1 MSDLKRYWIV
11 VHYETELTA
20 ETEWDACHNIR
31 LGNTIVEEASIAA
44 QEISFNGDIKG
55 LITQTRLT
63 VRKEAALAIIL
74 NQLYHKLQDFSL
86 FANGL
91 PPEIQTQVEALS
103 VEQLEGL
110 SIAVL
115 NFNSLEDLSAYLQ
128 TQNDQ
133 SGMR

>member
-44 QEISFNGDIKG
+44 QEIPSDADIKA

-63 VRKEAALAIIL
+63 VR
-74 NQLYHKLQDFSL
+74 DRC
-86 FANGL
+86 G
-91 PPEIQTQVEALS
+91 
-103 VEQLEGL
+103 
-110 SIAVL
+110 
-115 NFNSLEDLSAYLQ
+115 
-128 TQNDQ
+128 
-133 SGMR
+133 SGYYS

>member
-1 MSDLKRYWIV
+1 MSELKRYWIV

-31 LGNTIVEEASIAA
+31 LGNRIVEEASIAV
-44 QEISFNGDIKG
+44 QEISFNGDIKA

-86 FANGL
+86 LANGL
-91 PPEIQTQVEALS
+91 PPEIQAQVEALS
-103 VEQLEGL
+103 IEQLEDL

-115 NFNSLEDLSAYLQ
+115 DFNSLEDLSAYLQ
-128 TQNDQ
+128 TQND
-133 SGMR
+133 

>member
-31 LGNTIVEEASIAA
+31 LGNRIVEEASIAA
-44 QEISFNGDIKG
+44 QEISFNADIKA

-63 VRKEAALAIIL
+63 VRKEATLAIIL
-74 NQLYHKLQDFSL
+74 NQLYHKLQDFSWL
-86 FANGL
+86 ANGL
-91 PPEIQTQVEALS
+91 PPEIQAQVEALS
-103 VEQLEGL
+103 VEQLEDL

-115 NFNSLEDLSAYLQ
+115 DFDSLEDLSAYLQ
-128 TQNDQ
+128 TQND
-133 SGMR
+133 

>member
-11 VHYETELTA
+11 VHYETELMA

-31 LGNTIVEEASIAA
+31 LGNRIVEEASITA
-44 QEISFNGDIKG
+44 QEISFNGDIKA

-86 FANGL
+86 LVNGL
-91 PPEIQTQVEALS
+91 PPEIQAQVEALS
-103 VEQLEGL
+103 IEQLEDL

-128 TQNDQ
+128 THND
-133 SGMR
+133 

>member
-1 MSDLKRYWIV
+1 MSELKRYWIV

-20 ETEWDACHNIR
+20 ETEWDACHNMR
-31 LGNTIVEEASIAA
+31 LGNRIVEEASITA
-44 QEISFNGDIKG
+44 QEISFNGDIKA

-86 FANGL
+86 LANGL
-91 PPEIQTQVEALS
+91 PPEIQAQVEALS
-103 VEQLEGL
+103 IEQLEDL

-128 TQNDQ
+128 TQND
-133 SGMR
+133 

>member
-1 MSDLKRYWIV
+1 MSELKRYWII
-11 VHYETELTA
+11 VHYETELMA
-20 ETEWDACHNIR
+20 ETEWDACHNIS
-31 LGNTIVEEASIAA
+31 LGNRIVEEASIAA
-44 QEISFNGDIKG
+44 QEISSNADLKA

-86 FANGL
+86 LANGL
-91 PPEIQTQVEALS
+91 PPEIQAQVEALS

-128 TQNDQ
+128 TQND
-133 SGMR
+133 

>member
-1 MSDLKRYWIV
+1 MSELKRYWIV

-31 LGNTIVEEASIAA
+31 LGNRIVEEASIAA
-44 QEISFNGDIKG
+44 QEISFNGDIKA

-86 FANGL
+86 LANGL
-91 PPEIQTQVEALS
+91 PPEIQAQVEALS
-103 VEQLEGL
+103 IEQLEDL

-128 TQNDQ
+128 TQND
-133 SGMR
+133 

>member
-1 MSDLKRYWIV
+1 MSELKRYWIV

-31 LGNTIVEEASIAA
+31 LGNRIVEEASIAA
-44 QEISFNGDIKG
+44 QEIAFNADIKA
-55 LITQTRLT
+55 LISQTRLT

-86 FANGL
+86 LANGL
-91 PPEIQTQVEALS
+91 PPEIQAQVEALS
-103 VEQLEGL
+103 IEQLEDL

-128 TQNDQ
+128 TQND
-133 SGMR
+133 

>member
-1 MSDLKRYWIV
+1 MSELKSYLIV
-11 VHYETELTA
+11 VQYETELTA
-20 ETEWDACHNIR
+20 ETELDAFHNIR

-44 QEISFNGDIKG
+44 QEISFNGDIKA

-86 FANGL
+86 LANGL
-91 PPEIQTQVEALS
+91 PPEIQAQVEALS
-103 VEQLEGL
+103 IEQLEDL

-128 TQNDQ
+128 TQND
-133 SGMR
+133 

>member
-1 MSDLKRYWIV
+1 MSELKRYWIV

-31 LGNTIVEEASIAA
+31 LGNRIVEEASITA
-44 QEISFNGDIKG
+44 QEISLSGDLKA

-63 VRKEAALAIIL
+63 VRKEATLAIIL

-86 FANGL
+86 LANGL
-91 PPEIQTQVEALS
+91 PPKIQAQVEVLS
-103 VEQLEGL
+103 IEQLEDL

-128 TQNDQ
+128 TQND
-133 SGMR
+133 

>member
-1 MSDLKRYWIV
+1 MSELKRYWIV

-31 LGNTIVEEASIAA
+31 LGNRIVEEASITA
-44 QEISFNGDIKG
+44 QEISFNGDIKA

-86 FANGL
+86 LANGL
-91 PPEIQTQVEALS
+91 PPEIQAQVEALS
-103 VEQLEGL
+103 IEQLEDL

-128 TQNDQ
+128 TQND
-133 SGMR
+133 

>member
-1 MSDLKRYWIV
+1 MSELKRYWIV

-31 LGNTIVEEASIAA
+31 LGNRIVEEASIAA
-44 QEISFNGDIKG
+44 QEISFNGDIKA

-63 VRKEAALAIIL
+63 VRKEATLAIIL

-86 FANGL
+86 LANGL
-91 PPEIQTQVEALS
+91 PPEIQAQVEALS
-103 VEQLEGL
+103 VEQLEDL

-115 NFNSLEDLSAYLQ
+115 DFDSLEDLSAYLQ
-128 TQNDQ
+128 IQNH
-133 SGMR
+133 

>member
-31 LGNTIVEEASIAA
+31 LGNRIVEEASIAA
-44 QEISFNGDIKG
+44 QEISFNADIKA

-63 VRKEAALAIIL
+63 VRKEATLAIIL

-86 FANGL
+86 LANGL
-91 PPEIQTQVEALS
+91 PPEIQAQVEALS
-103 VEQLEGL
+103 IEQLEDL

-115 NFNSLEDLSAYLQ
+115 DFDSLDDLSAYLQ
-128 TQNDQ
+128 TQND
-133 SGMR
+133 

>member
-44 QEISFNGDIKG
+44 QEISFNGDIKA

-86 FANGL
+86 LANGL
-91 PPEIQTQVEALS
+91 PPEIQAQVEALS
-103 VEQLEGL
+103 IEQLEDL

-128 TQNDQ
+128 TQND
-133 SGMR
+133 

>member
-1 MSDLKRYWIV
+1 MSELKRYWIV

-31 LGNTIVEEASIAA
+31 LGNRIVEEASIAA
-44 QEISFNGDIKG
+44 QEISFNGDIKA

-63 VRKEAALAIIL
+63 VRKEATLAIIL

-86 FANGL
+86 LENGL
-91 PPEIQTQVEALS
+91 PPKIQSQVEALS
-103 VEQLEGL
+103 VEQLEDL

-115 NFNSLEDLSAYLQ
+115 DFDSLDDLSAYLQ
-128 TQNDQ
+128 TQND
-133 SGMR
+133 

>member
-31 LGNTIVEEASIAA
+31 LGNRIVEEASIAA
-44 QEISFNGDIKG
+44 QEISFNADIKA

-91 PPEIQTQVEALS
+91 PPEIQAQVEALS
-103 VEQLEGL
+103 VEQLEDL

-115 NFNSLEDLSAYLQ
+115 DFNALEDLSAYLQ
-128 TQNDQ
+128 TQND
-133 SGMR
+133 

>member
-31 LGNTIVEEASIAA
+31 LGNRIVEEASITA
-44 QEISFNGDIKG
+44 QEISFNGDIKA

-63 VRKEAALAIIL
+63 VRKEATLAIIL
-74 NQLYHKLQDFSL
+74 NQLNHKLQDFSWL
-86 FANGL
+86 ANGL
-91 PPEIQTQVEALS
+91 PPEIQAQVEALS
-103 VEQLEGL
+103 VEQLEDL

-115 NFNSLEDLSAYLQ
+115 DFDSLEHLSAYLQ
-128 TQNDQ
+128 TQND
-133 SGMR
+133 

>member
-1 MSDLKRYWIV
+1 MSELKRYWIV
-11 VHYETELTA
+11 IHYETELTA

-31 LGNTIVEEASIAA
+31 LGNRIVEEASIAA
-44 QEISFNGDIKG
+44 QGISFNADLKA

-74 NQLYHKLQDFSL
+74 NQLYHKLQNFSL
-86 FANGL
+86 LANGL
-91 PPEIQTQVEALS
+91 PPEIQAQVEALS
-103 VEQLEGL
+103 IEQLEDL

-128 TQNDQ
+128 THND
-133 SGMR
+133 

>member
-31 LGNTIVEEASIAA
+31 LGNRIVEEASITA
-44 QEISFNGDIKG
+44 QEISFNGDIKA

-63 VRKEAALAIIL
+63 VRKEATLAIIL
-74 NQLYHKLQDFSL
+74 NQLNHKLQDFSWL
-86 FANGL
+86 ANGL
-91 PPEIQTQVEALS
+91 PPEIQAQVEALS
-103 VEQLEGL
+103 VEQLEDL

-115 NFNSLEDLSAYLQ
+115 DFDSLEDLSAYLQ
-128 TQNDQ
+128 TQND
-133 SGMR
+133 

>member
-1 MSDLKRYWIV
+1 MSELKRYWIV

-31 LGNTIVEEASIAA
+31 LGNRIVEEASIAA
-44 QEISFNGDIKG
+44 QEISFNADIKA

-63 VRKEAALAIIL
+63 VRKEATLAIIL

-86 FANGL
+86 LANGL
-91 PPEIQTQVEALS
+91 PPEVQAQVEALS
-103 VEQLEGL
+103 IEQLEDL

-115 NFNSLEDLSAYLQ
+115 DFDSVEYLSAYLQ
-128 TQNDQ
+128 TQND
-133 SGMR
+133 

>member
-1 MSDLKRYWIV
+1 MSELKRYWIV

-20 ETEWDACHNIR
+20 ETEWDACHNMR
-31 LGNTIVEEASIAA
+31 LGNRIVEEASITA
-44 QEISFNGDIKG
+44 QEISFNGDIKA

-86 FANGL
+86 LANGL

-103 VEQLEGL
+103 VEQLEDL

-128 TQNDQ
+128 TQND
-133 SGMR
+133 

>member
-1 MSDLKRYWIV
+1 MSELKRYWIV

-31 LGNTIVEEASIAA
+31 LGNRIVEEASIAA
-44 QEISFNGDIKG
+44 QEISFNGDIKA

-63 VRKEAALAIIL
+63 VRKEATLAIIL

-86 FANGL
+86 LANGL
-91 PPEIQTQVEALS
+91 PPEIQAQVEALS
-103 VEQLEGL
+103 IEQLEDL

-115 NFNSLEDLSAYLQ
+115 NFNSLEDLIAYLQ
-128 TQNDQ
+128 TQND
-133 SGMR
+133 

>member
-44 QEISFNGDIKG
+44 QEISSDADIKA

-63 VRKEAALAIIL
+63 VR
-74 NQLYHKLQDFSL
+74 SL
-86 FANGL
+86 
-91 PPEIQTQVEALS
+91 
-103 VEQLEGL
+103 
-110 SIAVL
+110 
-115 NFNSLEDLSAYLQ
+115 
-128 TQNDQ
+128 
-133 SGMR
+133 SGSGYYS